1 MGRRGMIWIALGISA
16 ALLLA
21 VAANTLGRYTG
32 LTIARTSPDALSAL
46 LSPHYRITRP
56 EGDGPFPTAL
66 LFSGCDGP
74 RDNLDRWTAELTARG
89 WATVV
94 VDSHTPRNFGD
105 YQIWRLIC
113 AGQLLTG
120 AERAGDIAAAVS
132 DARALP
138 FIDPSRIA
146 LVGAS
151 HGGWAILEFLSLADH
166 GEIPPSLDSW
176 PSAPSANPLDGIAA
190 AVLLYPYCGQ
200 LSRVARR
207 GWRSP
212 VPTLFLLVENDAIAD
227 EAACLRLAREEAA
240 RGLPVETEVYA
251 GVTHGFDQ
259 QEKAILSTLRFD
271 EAATEAALARAGA
284 FLERIRTE

>member
-1 MGRRGMIWIALGISA
+1 MGRRGMIWIALGIAA
-16 ALLLA
+16 ALLVA

-32 LTIARTSPDALSAL
+32 LTVARTSPDALSAL

-56 EGDGPFPTAL
+56 EGDGPFPAAL

-89 WATVV
+89 WVTIV

-120 AERAGDIAAAVS
+120 AERAGDVATAVS

-138 FIDPSRIA
+138 FVDPDRIA

-151 HGGWAILEFLSLADH
+151 HGGWAILEYLSFADH
-166 GEIPPSLDSW
+166 GETPPSLDAW
-176 PSAPSANPLDGIAA
+176 PGGPPGTPLDGIAG

-200 LSRVARR
+200 LSRAARR
-207 GWRSP
+207 GWRTP
-212 VPTLFLLVENDAIAD
+212 VPVLFLLVENDGIAD
-227 EAACLRLAREEAA
+227 EAACLRLARQEAA
-240 RGLPVETEVYA
+240 RGLPVETETYS

-259 QEKAILSTLRFD
+259 QEKAPLSTLRFD
-271 EAATEAALARAGA
+271 EAATTAAVSRAGA
-284 FLERIRTE
+284 FLDRIRTD